1 MDKNCRGL
9 YENGRKMD
17 LIRGTHP
24 PWRRKRLCERERERE
39 RCTNALTNWFILQL
53 ISNVELQSCI
63 YRRLALM
70 SLAHMAQD
78 NWLVNSTCAL

>member
-1 MDKNCRGL
+1 MS
-9 YENGRKMD
+9 
-17 LIRGTHP
+17 
-24 PWRRKRLCERERERE
+24 WV
-39 RCTNALTNWFILQL
+39 ILQL

-78 NWLVNSTCAL
+78 NWLVNSTYALWIKPYVKWATCAQILTNLT